1 MTADRCPKCQGSR
14 IDPTT
19 GGECGCGPVP
29 AGAGPAW
36 TAGEWRIEGFFIEL
50 RRISGAVRPPRFD
63 LALAACQV
71 AAASGELDVA
81 QAFAQTAIDFMTGT
95 YEPFED
101 EPTQ

>member
-1 MTADRCPKCQGSR
+1 MTDINEAAS
-14 IDPTT
+14 
-19 GGECGCGPVP
+19 
-29 AGAGPAW
+29 ASA
-36 TAGEWRIEGFFIEL
+36 TASDEELLAYVENARDSFRQFIEL